1 MVTKDDDDSEQQP
14 TSQAH
19 IDNIIDELNYLDLQF
34 NKVESKFVTI
44 NNRPYPIQA
53 SISNFLLFNGRIWY
67 RLDIEYSDKSKSY
80 ICRYYQRFYNLHIK
94 LLDLYEILSKIEAR
108 NFCF

>member
-1 MVTKDDDDSEQQP
+1 M
-14 TSQAH
+14 
-19 IDNIIDELNYLDLQF
+19 
-34 NKVESKFVTI
+34 ESKFVTI

-80 ICRYYQRFYNLHIK
+80 ICRYYQDFIIY
-94 LLDLYEILSKIEAR
+94 ILNYWFI
-108 NFCF
+108 